1 MIAYRLKEY
10 SPSEATSG
18 EAYDWLEEPLS
29 ETAVAKEAT
38 EELLDEED
46 MTKRKATK
54 GKLLKNSPTNQQR
67 LYPRT

>member
-18 EAYDWLEEPLS
+18 EAYNWLEETLS

-46 MTKRKATK
+46 IAKEEATK
-54 GKLLKNSPTNQQR
+54 EKLLKNPYQSAT
-67 LYPRT
+67 LIS